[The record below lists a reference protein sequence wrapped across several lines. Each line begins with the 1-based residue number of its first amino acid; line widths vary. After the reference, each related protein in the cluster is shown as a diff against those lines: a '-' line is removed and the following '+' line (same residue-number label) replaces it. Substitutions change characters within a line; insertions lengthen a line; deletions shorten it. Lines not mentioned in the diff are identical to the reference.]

1 MEDDDVDDFYR
12 KASGY
17 SQQDFT
23 VRFEEYLEE
32 NGFDYE
38 MMGNSFKVLD
48 GLGEGEHMVVLAAT
62 DGVSAS
68 KRTEPEDRFAAE
80 VDPLDIEGPD
90 EVFEY
95 LEGDRTVD

>member
-1 MEDDDVDDFYR
+1 MEDDVDDFYR

-32 NGFDYE
+32 NDFDYE
-38 MMGNSFKVLD
+38 MMGNSFKVLN
-48 GLGEGEHMVVLAAT
+48 GLGEGEHMVVMAAKH
-62 DGVSAS
+62 GVNAA
-68 KRTEPEDRFAAE
+68 KRTEPEDKAIPN

-90 EVFEY
+90 DVFEY
-95 LEGDRTVD
+95 LEEDRTVD